1 MQCLHLSGRFFIR
14 IFDSDLKQ
22 FIIHLVLWHC
32 WLGERKDMQSVKKP
46 ALTMRRSSQNRDS
59 LLPANPGLPGMI
71 AVKMERQN
79 S

>member
-1 MQCLHLSGRFFIR
+1 
-14 IFDSDLKQ
+14 
-22 FIIHLVLWHC
+22 
-32 WLGERKDMQSVKKP
+32 MQSVKKP